1 MNNITIKGRLTR
13 DPELKDYTTK
23 KGETGQS
30 CKFSVAV
37 DRRFGEETDFFNC
50 VAFGGLSKVIDRYFK
65 KGSEIVVSGEM
76 QCNPYKAKDG
86 TKRYPWSLVVN
97 QFDFCGSKKDK
108 EGASKQDDVP
118 PGYEGSEMVE
128 EEDLPF

>member
-13 DPELKDYTTK
+13 DPELKEYTTK
-23 KGETGQS
+23 KNEKGES

-50 VAFGGLSKVIDRYFK
+50 VTFGGLSKVIDKYFK

-76 QCNPYKAKDG
+76 QCNPYEAKDG
-86 TKRYPWSLVVN
+86 TKRYPWSLVVQ
-97 QFDFCGSKKDK
+97 QFDFCGGKKDRDN
-108 EGASKQDDVP
+108 GSRQDDVP
-118 PGYEGSEMVE
+118 EGMEAI
-128 EEDLPF
+128 EDEDIPF